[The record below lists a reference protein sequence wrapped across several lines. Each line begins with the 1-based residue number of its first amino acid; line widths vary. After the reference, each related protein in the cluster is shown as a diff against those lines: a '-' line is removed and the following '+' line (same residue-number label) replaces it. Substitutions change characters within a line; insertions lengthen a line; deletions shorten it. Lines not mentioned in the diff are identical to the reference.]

1 MFNVE
6 DTKKRVSER
15 LTAAVSEIQ
24 ASMQANGVNAS
35 GRTSASFH
43 VETTDSGVRLV
54 AGGEDTAPVAT
65 LEVGRKGGNVPAGFA
80 GILEQW
86 SRDKGLVFETES
98 RRKSFAYLLGR
109 KIAREGTQRSKEPQD
124 VYSSI
129 VQQAADDVSGMIVE
143 QLTSVITGNVLHDFK
158 KQ

>member
-1 MFNVE
+1 MFDAE
-6 DTKKRVSER
+6 SIKKQVSER
-15 LTAAVSEIQ
+15 LTVAVSEIQ

-35 GRTSASFH
+35 GRTSASFR
-43 VETTDSGVRLV
+43 VETTDDGVQLI
-54 AGGEDTAPVAT
+54 GGGDDTAPVAT

-129 VQQAADDVSGMIVE
+129 VQQAADDIKDIVLT
-143 QLTSVITGNVLHDFK
+143 QLTSVVTGDVLHDFK